1 MSHGSLVI
9 LTSRLLASTTDPDIS
24 SRACALL
31 REARN
36 LTYRWLSEIGNKL
49 ESTDDEPSC
58 ADLRRRLC
66 MLAMTCFSTFDV
78 CSKYIPITLA
88 SDEDYSIAIQCA
100 VIVHDNTPQSLS
112 GSAYL
117 TQTISR
123 HHRLL
128 HYLEPTFSQSLPGES
143 NLLHAGALD
152 HALARLWLGYRRHI
166 SSSWHALPSP
176 NSRWISCVSEG
187 GHEVHYNL
195 LTGQLL
201 INGKPLGR
209 LPQEIVESSTYASVL
224 GTVSGQIMA
233 SLTRFDDLSENSRC
247 WPR

>member
-1 MSHGSLVI
+1 
-9 LTSRLLASTTDPDIS
+9 
-24 SRACALL
+24 
-31 REARN
+31 
-36 LTYRWLSEIGNKL
+36 LTYRWLSEVGKKL

-66 MLAMTCFSTFDV
+66 MLAATCFSTFDV

-100 VIVHDNTPQSLS
+100 VTVHDNTPQSLS
-112 GSAYL
+112 GSIYL

-128 HYLEPTFSQSLPGES
+128 HYLEPIFGQSLPGES
-143 NLLHAGALD
+143 NLLHAGAFD
-152 HALARLWLGYRRHI
+152 HALARLWLGYRRRN

-209 LPQEIVESSTYASVL
+209 LPQEIVEDPTYASVL
-224 GTVSGQIMA
+224 GTVSGQIA
-233 SLTRFDDLSENSRC
+233 AFLTRFDVLSESSRC
-247 WPR
+247 WSR